1 MLAFAFDSYLRPH
14 RAWLLST
21 SIFPACIK
29 TKVTAPPS
37 MRTKRVEES
46 ARRIPDS
53 EDSDVFQ
60 TFRNS
65 FLDEYSNS
73 FRFQVFHSI
82 SVIVS
87 AILFVK
93 FDHARVTRSQ
103 TDFAKRMCRTIATQ
117 KIKKKNKNGA
127 ETKTRLL
134 QPE

>member
-1 MLAFAFDSYLRPH
+1 MP
-14 RAWLLST
+14 
-21 SIFPACIK
+21 
-29 TKVTAPPS
+29 TKQF
-37 MRTKRVEES
+37 EES

-87 AILFVK
+87 AILFVNL
-93 FDHARVTRSQ
+93 DHVTRAQ
-103 TDFAKRMCRTIATQ
+103 TDFAKRMYRTIATQ

-127 ETKTRLL
+127 ETKTWRLR
-134 QPE
+134 PE